1 VCVANLG
8 VTPPFVK
15 NCTLR
20 PEIRR
25 GNWCYFRVAWSDA
38 GQEDC
43 SGRRAA
49 DAQAL
54 CLLQA
59 RGLNVQFFT
68 NGGVTPLQQGRRI
81 AQPLSRQR
89 HPTAA
94 LTEGDIDE
102 LVAFLASLTSPDYK
116 EHGVKELARQ
126 RELSLTNR
134 PQRDTARAFGPKPL

>member
-1 VCVANLG
+1 VTLDKKTVPDAALQTPRRCV
-8 VTPPFVK
+8 
-15 NCTLR
+15 
-20 PEIRR
+20 
-25 GNWCYFRVAWSDA
+25 YFRLA
-38 GQEDC
+38 G
-43 SGRRAA
+43 
-49 DAQAL
+49 L
-54 CLLQA
+54 TYNFLQ
-59 RGLNVQFFT
+59 T
-68 NGGVTPLQQGRRI
+68 EGVTPLQQGRRI